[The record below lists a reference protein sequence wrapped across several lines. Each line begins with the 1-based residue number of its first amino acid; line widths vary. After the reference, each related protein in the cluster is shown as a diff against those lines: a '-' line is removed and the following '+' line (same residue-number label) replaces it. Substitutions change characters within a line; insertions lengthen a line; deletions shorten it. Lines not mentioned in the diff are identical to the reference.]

1 LQAAPGGGVVIVM
14 HAERAPL
21 PRAALLAAIAVLCI
35 FSLRTN
41 DSKRRTVDSAAETE
55 VVQAIQ
61 DAQAARE
68 KLEIVMWRLDQ
79 IDMRIARATEA
90 VTGADNDTGRAAAE
104 ARLRQLIEE
113 RDELLQR
120 ARVSRALADRGDRL
134 KCVCVPRQCIDNP
147 LAKGC

>member
-1 LQAAPGGGVVIVM
+1 M

-21 PRAALLAAIAVLCI
+21 LRVALLAAIAVLCVV
-35 FSLRTN
+35 SLRTN

-61 DAQAARE
+61 DAQEARE

-79 IDMRIARATEA
+79 LDVRIARATEA
-90 VTGADNDTGRAAAE
+90 VARADNDADRAAAE
-104 ARLRQLIEE
+104 ARLRHLIEE

-120 ARVSRALADRGDRL
+120 VIESRALADRGGRL
-134 KCVCVPRQCIDNP
+134 RCVCVPRHCIDNP